1 LYKKQLGVIMKK
13 RKITDIME
21 EMDRVEKV
29 VISDELIEIL
39 KEHFKEDIEN
49 EKKEKSEIEKVASGV
64 DKNTW
69 INNQGNKDNGQ
80 SDRV

>member
-1 LYKKQLGVIMKK
+1 MKK

-29 VISDELIEIL
+29 EISDELIEIL
-39 KEHFKEDIEN
+39 KEHFKEDIES
-49 EKKEKSEIEKVASGV
+49 EKHEKSEIEKVARGI
-64 DKNTW
+64 DDNTW
-69 INNQGNKDNGQ
+69 INNQGNNDNGQ

>member
-1 LYKKQLGVIMKK
+1 MKK

-29 VISDELIEIL
+29 EISDELIEIL

-49 EKKEKSEIEKVASGV
+49 EKKEKSEIEKVARGIDENS
-64 DKNTW
+64 W

>member
-1 LYKKQLGVIMKK
+1 MNNSLGVDMKK

-29 VISDELIEIL
+29 EISDELIEIL
-39 KEHFKEDIEN
+39 KEHFKEDIES
-49 EKKEKSEIEKVASGV
+49 EKNEKSEIEKVARGI
-64 DKNTW
+64 DDNTW
-69 INNQGNKDNGQ
+69 INNQGNNDNGQ

>member
-1 LYKKQLGVIMKK
+1 MKK
-13 RKITDIME
+13 RKISDIME

-29 VISDELIEIL
+29 EISDELIEIL
-39 KEHFKEDIEN
+39 KDHFKEDIEN
-49 EKKEKSEIEKVASGV
+49 EKKEKSEIEKVARGISE
-64 DKNTW
+64 NAW